1 MSNELIEKL
10 LKAETE
16 EQFFEILDNDESL
29 NEEQDENI
37 DLWDKSVVEHCM
49 KLTNLSYEELKN
61 EMMIDEIE

>member
-16 EQFFEILDNDESL
+16 GEFFEILDNDESL

-37 DLWDKSVVEHCM
+37 DLWDKRVVEHCM

-61 EMMIDEIE
+61 AMMIDEIE